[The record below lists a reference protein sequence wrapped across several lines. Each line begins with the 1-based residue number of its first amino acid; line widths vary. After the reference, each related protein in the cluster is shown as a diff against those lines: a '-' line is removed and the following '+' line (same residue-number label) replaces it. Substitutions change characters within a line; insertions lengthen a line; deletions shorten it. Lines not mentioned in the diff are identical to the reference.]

1 MKTKTTRRI
10 YIYILI
16 LCLLVFSII
25 LFVSLNHAENDT
37 IDDNLICQSAQRAV
51 NYLRRLQHDNGQI
64 ILVNYKVFNVWE
76 TIQAARAISLWQNKT
91 DLKRHP
97 ILQSALTFLKNSETS
112 FGMVLH
118 NSDHKNSYCIETSS
132 EYIRLLAFLENRN
145 TIEHGVAG
153 KKASYMKS
161 KQLPSGAWRIES
173 SAIPEYLQRFPSV
186 TGFALGALASTNT
199 APLDLDAALQYLK
212 ESQNEEGHWGIV
224 WQYYGTPYYAM
235 APILEA
241 MHYHNADS
249 SFDAVINKAKNFL
262 LASQRKDGSFSYKSE
277 KNQNRPSV
285 ELETTLG
292 LRSLLSCNAGC
303 DDIGIK
309 RGINWLLRNQRKD
322 GSWNGGIFPLPN
334 PRYKK
339 KEDIFCTSQ
348 VLILLYEYLNIK
360 DK

>member
-145 TIEHGVAG
+145 TIE
-153 KKASYMKS
+153 
-161 KQLPSGAWRIES
+161 Q
-173 SAIPEYLQRFPSV
+173 
-186 TGFALGALASTNT
+186 GALASTNT